1 MVSRYIIDNDFEK
14 KESLDE
20 EVMVHVKSIATSVA
34 SHWNTRPVSDEEAV
48 DFYNTYNRWQQGE

>member
-34 SHWNTRPVSDEEAV
+34 GYPVSDEEAE
-48 DFYNTYNRWQQGE
+48 DFYKTYNLWQQGE

>member
-20 EVMVHVKSIATSVA
+20 EVMVQVRSMATSVA
-34 SHWNTRPVSDEEAV
+34 SHWNNRPVSDEEAV
-48 DFYNTYNRWQQGE
+48 DFYNTYKIWQGE